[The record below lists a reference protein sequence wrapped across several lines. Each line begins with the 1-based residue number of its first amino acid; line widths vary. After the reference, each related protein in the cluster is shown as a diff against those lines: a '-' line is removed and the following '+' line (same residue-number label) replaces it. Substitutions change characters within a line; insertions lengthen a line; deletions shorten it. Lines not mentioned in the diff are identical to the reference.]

1 VDIQNTKWEYTRNR
15 RIRIFGGANYINR
28 HRKTGVYDVS
38 EKEERKQKES
48 INIEQNTKKKN
59 TYEYDEKCV

>member
-1 VDIQNTKWEYTRNR
+1 MNIQNTKWKYRRNL

-28 HRKTGVYDVS
+28 LRTTGVYDVS
-38 EKEERKQKES
+38 ENEERKKKER

-59 TYEYDEKCV
+59 V